1 MGFFAML
8 HGWHA
13 SWIHVGQEPT
23 AVRPEIQP
31 NTKETTMH
39 TMTFARNAALAHNL
53 FDEFFADVER
63 SVRTA
68 AFKPTVDVAEIDG
81 AYVLRVDLP
90 GVARE
95 DVKIET
101 KDDAL
106 TISGHRKAP
115 EVTKGYRYTESGY
128 GDFSR
133 SFSLPK
139 TVDRE
144 AIAARF
150 ENGVLEVKLS
160 LKPEVGPR
168 KIEIG

>member
-1 MGFFAML
+1 MNAITL
-8 HGWHA
+8 TR
-13 SWIHVGQEPT
+13 S
-23 AVRPEIQP
+23 
-31 NTKETTMH
+31 
-39 TMTFARNAALAHNL
+39 AALAHNL
-53 FDEFFADVER
+53 FDEFFSEVER
-63 SVRTA
+63 SARTA
-68 AFKPTVDVAEIDG
+68 NFRPAVDVIEREGSYA
-81 AYVLRVDLP
+81 LRLDLP

-101 KDDAL
+101 KDDTL

-115 EVTKGYRYTESGY
+115 ESGKGYRYCESGY

-150 ENGVLEVKLS
+150 DNGVLEVTLA

-168 KIEIG
+168 KIEIT

>member
-1 MGFFAML
+1 
-8 HGWHA
+8 
-13 SWIHVGQEPT
+13 
-23 AVRPEIQP
+23 
-31 NTKETTMH
+31 MH

-63 SVRTA
+63 TARTPG
-68 AFKPTVDVAEIDG
+68 FKPAVDVAEVEG

-90 GVARE
+90 GIVRE
-95 DVKIET
+95 NVKIET
-101 KDDAL
+101 KDDTL

-115 EVTKGYRYTESGY
+115 EATKGYRYCESGY
-128 GDFSR
+128 GDFAR

-144 AIAARF
+144 SIAAKF

-168 KIEIG
+168 KIEIV